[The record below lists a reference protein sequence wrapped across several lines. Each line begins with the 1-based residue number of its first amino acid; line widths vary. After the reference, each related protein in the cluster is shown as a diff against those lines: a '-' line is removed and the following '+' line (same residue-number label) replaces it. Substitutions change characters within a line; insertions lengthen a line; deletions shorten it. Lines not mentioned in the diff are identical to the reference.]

1 VTATQMLAPAS
12 DVVSVPPID
21 AVSVPQLAE
30 IADPSIGEASL
41 DRQAAAPSPSR
52 LSSTQS
58 TRRACL
64 RPAPKSAVSSP
75 SRLNIESY
83 KVIINYQA
91 HKTERYGTNF
101 FVMGS
106 IHNL

>member
-1 VTATQMLAPAS
+1 MTATQMLAPAS

-21 AVSVPQLAE
+21 AVSAPQLAE

-52 LSSTQS
+52 LSS

-91 HKTERYGTNF
+91 HRTERYGTNF